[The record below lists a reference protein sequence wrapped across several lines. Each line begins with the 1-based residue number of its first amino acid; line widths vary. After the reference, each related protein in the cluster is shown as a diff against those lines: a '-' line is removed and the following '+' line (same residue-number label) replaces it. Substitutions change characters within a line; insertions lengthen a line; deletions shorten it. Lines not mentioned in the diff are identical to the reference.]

1 MYEYIFKKYI
11 FKEFKPFALYSFKI
25 KIKTIIF
32 LIKSKK

>member
-1 MYEYIFKKYI
+1 MNIF

-32 LIKSKK
+32 LIPSKK